1 MVGWPSSLP
10 LKDKGPGIRD
20 DDFDPH
26 HPAVLPSVKP
36 TQFGFPKQII
46 HIRGARIRRVPRGL
60 LCAEGLTP
68 HHVRLRGNR
77 QSSVHWRTMTPIVS
91 LGQRSIFR
99 IEADTV
105 QDEDF
110 WVREG
115 RLVITF
121 NVRRRHSLTIYLISP
136 CQVILGNGRLGS

>member
-1 MVGWPSSLP
+1 
-10 LKDKGPGIRD
+10 
-20 DDFDPH
+20 
-26 HPAVLPSVKP
+26 
-36 TQFGFPKQII
+36 
-46 HIRGARIRRVPRGL
+46 
-60 LCAEGLTP
+60 
-68 HHVRLRGNR
+68 
-77 QSSVHWRTMTPIVS
+77 MTPIVS

-110 WVREG
+110 RVREG
-115 RLVITF
+115 RLVIIF